1 MVLTMEELGIPVEIH
16 HHEVGTAGQCEIDMR
31 FDTLTKMGDNVQTYK
46 YVVRN
51 DAKAHGKVA
60 TFMPKPIFAD
70 NGSGMHVHQS
80 TLERRQ
86 EPDVRRGR
94 RLCRV

>member
-1 MVLTMEELGIPVEIH
+1 
-16 HHEVGTAGQCEIDMR
+16 MR
-31 FDTLTKMGDNVQTYK
+31 FDTLTKMADNVQAYK

-51 DAKAHGKVA
+51 VAKKHGKVA

-80 TLERRQ
+80 LWKDGKTLMFDEGAT
-86 EPDVRRGR
+86 PD
-94 RLCRV
+94 